1 MEAMFPLFHRACLP
15 RLLTLA
21 SALILCGCVSQ
32 SAPPQNPITSSL
44 PSAAAATPAASA
56 PALSL
61 FHEFPDIPL
70 PAELT
75 PLHGDSYIYQ
85 EGDVRAGVLILRGR
99 VDVGSLIRFFQV
111 GLPRQ
116 GWVPKGGMRYRRSVL
131 LFEKPDKSCVIDI
144 YEKLFY
150 TYAEIYVVPA
160 AGNVNGQG

>member
-1 MEAMFPLFHRACLP
+1 MQAMFPLFHRACLA

-21 SALILCGCVSQ
+21 SALILCSCASL
-32 SAPPQNPITSSL
+32 SAPPQNPITSS
-44 PSAAAATPAASA
+44 PPATAAAAPAAS
-56 PALSL
+56 PAL
-61 FHEFPDIPL
+61 FHEFPDIPV

-75 PLHGDSYIYQ
+75 PLHDDSYIYR
-85 EGDVRAGVLILRGR
+85 EEDVRAGVLILRGR